1 MLSPALTLF
10 LAGSAMAQAPEAA
23 PPPEPKA
30 IIVQGRR
37 DRERQ
42 IRSFIRD
49 LTPAKVHG
57 QLGRFESSVCPAV
70 VGLPSEQEAFIAGRI
85 RRIAQAARMSVGKAG
100 CHPNVIL
107 IVADDKA
114 ALVKRLQ
121 KERLDYFPA
130 VRNQYDFDALEDP
143 NTPVAAWRIEIT
155 RAADGRDLHQ
165 DMSGSDAGR
174 TGLYV
179 LKTTEAS
186 SRLKPATRRY
196 FAASV
201 VIIQADALGGL
212 TTTQVADYAAMRAF
226 VRNDPAR
233 LRDPAANTI
242 LNVIAAPMGTPVP
255 LTMTQWDLSFL
266 KSYYA
271 SSLNNYA
278 ANQRSEMR
286 GMMMEELEE
295 EDSRNGE

>member
-1 MLSPALTLF
+1 MITPALALLF
-10 LAGSAMAQAPEAA
+10 AGSSLAQSSEAA
-23 PPPEPKA
+23 QPEPKA
-30 IIVQGRR
+30 IVVQGRR

-42 IRSFIRD
+42 IRNFIRD

-70 VGLPSEQEAFIAGRI
+70 AGLSTGQEAIIAGRI
-85 RRIAQAARMSVGKAG
+85 RRVAQAAGMTVGKAG

-114 ALVKRLQ
+114 ALVKRLE
-121 KERLDYFPA
+121 KERLDYFPS
-130 VRNQYDFDALEDP
+130 VRNQYDFDALKDP
-143 NTPVAAWRIEIT
+143 NTPVAAWQIEIT
-155 RAADGRDLHQ
+155 RAADGRDLQQ

-174 TGLYV
+174 TGLYT

-186 SRLKPATRRY
+186 TRLKPSTRQY
-196 FAASV
+196 YAASV
-201 VIIQADALGGL
+201 VIVQADALTGL
-212 TTTQVADYAAMRAF
+212 TTTQLADYAAMRAF

-233 LRDPAANTI
+233 IKDPTANTI
-242 LNVIAAPMGTPVP
+242 LNVIAAPMGASVP
-255 LTMTQWDLSFL
+255 LTLTQWDLSFL
-266 KSYYA
+266 KAYYA

-286 GMMMEELEE
+286 GKMMDELEE
-295 EDSRNGE
+295 EDFKAGE